1 MKFPSPLSAFLSYLS
16 HAIYISFFLSAIP
29 PFITNSR
36 RILSQPFF
44 HFIPFPHSISY
55 LSPFL
60 VAQSRNSAIN
70 FYSNLTPC
78 FRSANSIMKTQNDIF
93 FFALHPYPLSC
104 QICVECRHFL
114 SDRCFP
120 HSRLHF
126 LLPLSNSRFIKSLL
140 FPFVIYLPL
149 LLTLSF
155 SVKSYS
161 YHLHCS

>member
-1 MKFPSPLSAFLSYLS
+1 MPSTSV
-16 HAIYISFFLSAIP
+16 FLSAIP

-36 RILSQPFF
+36 RILSKPFF
-44 HFIPFPHSISY
+44 HFIPFSHSISY

-93 FFALHPYPLSC
+93 FFAPPYPLSC

-126 LLPLSNSRFIKSLL
+126 LLPLSNSRFIQSLL
-140 FPFVIYLPL
+140 FLFAISLPL

-155 SVKSYS
+155 SFKSYS
-161 YHLHCS
+161 DPLHCS